1 MLRLKERLRRAA
13 AKRKLGQELQFP
25 KEMKTTP
32 IDVDELHDAEK
43 AIIKLVQNQTF
54 KEELL
59 SLGSSKKEVKKSNIL
74 AKLDPPPIEGI
85 LCVGG
90 RLQKSPIDQEAT
102 HPTIHPK

>member
-13 AKRKLGQELQFP
+13 TKRKQGQGLQFP
-25 KEMKTTP
+25 KKIKTRP
-32 IDVDELHDAEK
+32 IDVDKLQDAER
-43 AIIKLVQNQTF
+43 AIIKLVQTQTF